1 MTTTLLQVQ
10 PDSVVI
16 ETIAN
21 NGTTSI
27 WFWVALV
34 EFALIVLLLF
44 RVKKKVADL
53 KFGDLSKDNLRTAK
67 KTDVDMNDVMNNI
80 NSSKGLYKKLSRT
93 CHPDRF
99 INSDKQ
105 KIAEEIF
112 QEISRNKRNFK
123 KLTELKER
131 ATAELNI
138 NFK

>member
-67 KTDVDMNDVMNNI
+67 KTDVDMNDVMNSI
-80 NSSKGLYKKLSRT
+80 NSSKGLYKELSRT

-131 ATAELNI
+131 ATTELNI

>member
-67 KTDVDMNDVMNNI
+67 KTDVDMNDVMNSI
-80 NSSKGLYKKLSRT
+80 NSSKGLYKELSRT
-93 CHPDRF
+93 CHPDSF

>member
-67 KTDVDMNDVMNNI
+67 KTDVDMNDVMNSI
-80 NSSKGLYKKLSRT
+80 NSSKGLYKELSQT